1 VVARADQAG
10 GHRLVGYVTAHEGM
24 VLEPQALQAA
34 LAVDLPE
41 IMVPASLMLLRDF
54 PLTPNGKVDRAALP
68 DPRAPSVATQST
80 APEGEFENIIA
91 GLWREVL
98 GLSDVGSTDNFF
110 DLGGH
115 SLLVVQVQRSLRD
128 VCGREVSIT
137 DMFRFPTIRGLAR
150 HLAGQEVST
159 AVGDGLSRARARRQL
174 RTHGQSSSAA
184 V

>member
-1 VVARADQAG
+1 
-10 GHRLVGYVTAHEGM
+10 
-24 VLEPQALQAA
+24 
-34 LAVDLPE
+34 
-41 IMVPASLMLLRDF
+41 
-54 PLTPNGKVDRAALP
+54 
-68 DPRAPSVATQST
+68 VATQST